1 MAGQTAGFGTG
12 DPGADAIGTG
22 RAAHVGVVVPAK
34 DEAARIAST
43 VTALVASP
51 GVTAVVVVDD
61 GSTDDTGAR
70 ARAAGADVVRHGRN
84 RGKAAALETG
94 AARLAVLEARSR
106 AQADAA
112 TAQGPTSR
120 GATPEAATSEAA
132 TSEGAT
138 PEAAMSEAAM
148 SEAATSEAATSEGA
162 GTSWASSTGWPLLFV
177 DADLGETAAN
187 TLVLAEPVLAGEADL
202 AIAVLPPQSRPG
214 GGRGFVVRLARR
226 GIVHA
231 TGWTPTQPL
240 SGMRCLT
247 REAFEAARP
256 LAHGWGVETAMTID
270 LLTAGYRV
278 VEVPCD
284 LQHRVTGADWHAQLH
299 RLRQYRDV
307 ARGLAVRRARRAAP
321 LRVLRRLPR
330 RVALRSRP

>member
-1 MAGQTAGFGTG
+1 MGDQTTGPTADGARPGDLGT
-12 DPGADAIGTG
+12 
-22 RAAHVGVVVPAK
+22 VGVVVPAK
-34 DEAARIAST
+34 DEAARIGPT
-43 VTALVASP
+43 VAALVASP
-51 GVTAVVVVDD
+51 RVATVVVVDD
-61 GSTDDTGAR
+61 GSSDDTAAR
-70 ARAAGADVVRHGRN
+70 ARAAGADVVRHVRN

-94 AARLAVLEARSR
+94 AARLAVLQAR
-106 AQADAA
+106 AHAAPAGDPAA
-112 TAQGPTSR
+112 TDSA
-120 GATPEAATSEAA
+120 
-132 TSEGAT
+132 
-138 PEAAMSEAAM
+138 
-148 SEAATSEAATSEGA
+148 
-162 GTSWASSTGWPLLFV
+162 WPLLFV
-177 DADLGETAAN
+177 DADLGMTAGN
-187 TLVLAEPVLAGEADL
+187 TLVLTEPVLAGQADL
-202 AIAVLPPQSRPG
+202 AIAVLPPQARPG

-226 GIVHA
+226 GIVRA

-284 LQHRVTGADWHAQLH
+284 LQHRVTGGDWRGQVH

-321 LRVLRRLPR
+321 LALLRRLPR
-330 RVALRSRP
+330 RGAPRSRP

>member
-1 MAGQTAGFGTG
+1 MGEQPAEAGAGT
-12 DPGADAIGTG
+12 
-22 RAAHVGVVVPAK
+22 VGVVVPAK
-34 DEAARIAST
+34 DEATRIGPT
-43 VTALVASP
+43 VAALLASP
-51 GVTAVVVVDD
+51 RVA
-61 GSTDDTGAR
+61 
-70 ARAAGADVVRHGRN
+70 VVRHARN

-94 AARLAVLEARSR
+94 ADRLAVL
-106 AQADAA
+106 AA
-112 TAQGPTSR
+112 LAGVSGGP
-120 GATPEAATSEAA
+120 
-132 TSEGAT
+132 
-138 PEAAMSEAAM
+138 
-148 SEAATSEAATSEGA
+148 
-162 GTSWASSTGWPLLFV
+162 PLLLV

-187 TLVLAEPVLAGEADL
+187 TVVLAEPVLAGEADL
-202 AIAVLPPQSRPG
+202 AIAVLPPQERPG

-240 SGMRCLT
+240 SGMRCIT

-278 VEVPCD
+278 VEVPCE
-284 LQHRVTGADWHAQLH
+284 LQHRVTGADWHGQVH

-321 LRVLRRLPR
+321 LRLLRRLPR

>member
-1 MAGQTAGFGTG
+1 MDEQSDGFGTG
-12 DPGADAIGTG
+12 SPSTGGTG
-22 RAAHVGVVVPAK
+22 TGPAAQVGVVVPAK

-43 VTALVASP
+43 VAALVAVP
-51 GVTAVVVVDD
+51 GVAAVVVVDD
-61 GSTDDTGAR
+61 GSTDDTAAR
-70 ARAAGADVVRHGRN
+70 ARAAGADVVRHARN

-94 AARLAVLEARSR
+94 AARLAVLESRSR
-106 AQADAA
+106 GSADAA
-112 TAQGPTSR
+112 G
-120 GATPEAATSEAA
+120 TPWAS
-132 TSEGAT
+132 
-138 PEAAMSEAAM
+138 
-148 SEAATSEAATSEGA
+148 GA
-162 GTSWASSTGWPLLFV
+162 GRPLLLV
-177 DADLGETAAN
+177 DADLGDTAAN

-226 GIVHA
+226 GIVQA
-231 TGWTPTQPL
+231 TGWTATQPL

-278 VEVPCD
+278 VEVSCD
-284 LQHRVTGADWHAQLH
+284 LQHRVTGADWRGQVH

>member
-1 MAGQTAGFGTG
+1 MDGQTAGSGAG
-12 DPGADAIGTG
+12 DPSATGSGTDGAAL
-22 RAAHVGVVVPAK
+22 VGVVVPAK
-34 DEAARIAST
+34 DESARIAST
-43 VTALVASP
+43 VAGLLASP
-51 GVTAVVVVDD
+51 GVAAVVVVDD

-94 AARLAVLEARSR
+94 AARLAVLEARAR
-106 AQADAA
+106 ATMD
-112 TAQGPTSR
+112 
-120 GATPEAATSEAA
+120 
-132 TSEGAT
+132 
-138 PEAAMSEAAM
+138 
-148 SEAATSEAATSEGA
+148 A
-162 GTSWASSTGWPLLFV
+162 GTAWPLLFV

-187 TLVLAEPVLAGEADL
+187 TLVLAGPVLAGEADL
-202 AIAVLPPQSRPG
+202 TIAVLPPQSRPG

-240 SGMRCLT
+240 SGLRCLT

-256 LAHGWGVETAMTID
+256 LAYGWGVETAMTID

-284 LQHRVTGADWHAQLH
+284 LQHRVTGADWRGQLH
-299 RLRQYRDV
+299 RVRQYRDV
-307 ARGLAVRRARRAAP
+307 ARGLAIRRARRAAP
-321 LRVLRRLPR
+321 LGVLRRLPR

>member
-1 MAGQTAGFGTG
+1 MGGQTGGSGAG
-12 DPGADAIGTG
+12 DPLPGGIGTG
-22 RAAHVGVVVPAK
+22 PVAHVGVVVPAK
-34 DEAARIAST
+34 DEAARIGST
-43 VTALVASP
+43 VTALLASP
-51 GVTAVVVVDD
+51 GVAAVVVVDD
-61 GSTDDTGAR
+61 GSTDDTGEH
-70 ARAAGADVVRHGRN
+70 ARAAGADVVRHERN

-106 AQADAA
+106 A
-112 TAQGPTSR
+112 
-120 GATPEAATSEAA
+120 
-132 TSEGAT
+132 
-138 PEAAMSEAAM
+138 MSP
-148 SEAATSEAATSEGA
+148 
-162 GTSWASSTGWPLLFV
+162 ASGTGWPLLLV
-177 DADLGETAAN
+177 DADLGQTAAN
-187 TLVLAEPVLAGEADL
+187 TLVLTEPVLAGDADL

-284 LQHRVTGADWHAQLH
+284 LQHRVTGADWRGQLH
-299 RLRQYRDV
+299 RVRQYRDV

>member
-1 MAGQTAGFGTG
+1 MDEQTGGSSTGGTG
-12 DPGADAIGTG
+12 TG
-22 RAAHVGVVVPAK
+22 PAAQVGVVVPAK

-43 VTALVASP
+43 VAALVAVP
-51 GVTAVVVVDD
+51 GVAAVVVVDD
-61 GSTDDTGAR
+61 GSTDDTAAR
-70 ARAAGADVVRHGRN
+70 ARAAGADVVRHARN

-94 AARLAVLEARSR
+94 AARLAVLDARSR
-106 AQADAA
+106 AAADAPADAA
-112 TAQGPTSR
+112 ASH
-120 GATPEAATSEAA
+120 
-132 TSEGAT
+132 
-138 PEAAMSEAAM
+138 
-148 SEAATSEAATSEGA
+148 
-162 GTSWASSTGWPLLFV
+162 ASSTGRPLLFV
-177 DADLGETAAN
+177 DADLGETAGN

-226 GIVHA
+226 GIVRA

-278 VEVPCD
+278 VEVSCD
-284 LQHRVTGADWHAQLH
+284 LQHRVTGADWHGQVH

>member
-1 MAGQTAGFGTG
+1 MSEQTSDFGT
-12 DPGADAIGTG
+12 DRTTG
-22 RAAHVGVVVPAK
+22 RVGVVVPAK

-43 VTALVASP
+43 VAALVASP
-51 GVTAVVVVDD
+51 DVAAVVVVDD

-84 RGKAAALETG
+84 RGKASALETG
-94 AARLAVLEARSR
+94 AARLAVLEARARRS
-106 AQADAA
+106 AEVPAA
-112 TAQGPTSR
+112 EVGPGR
-120 GATPEAATSEAA
+120 
-132 TSEGAT
+132 
-138 PEAAMSEAAM
+138 
-148 SEAATSEAATSEGA
+148 
-162 GTSWASSTGWPLLFV
+162 PLLFV

-226 GIVHA
+226 GTIRA
-231 TGWTPTQPL
+231 TGWAPAQPL

-284 LQHRVTGADWHAQLH
+284 LQHRVTGSDWHGQLH

-321 LRVLRRLPR
+321 LRLLRRLPR

>member
-1 MAGQTAGFGTG
+1 VSGQIG
-12 DPGADAIGTG
+12 DVGTG
-22 RAAHVGVVVPAK
+22 RTGTVGVVVPAK
-34 DEAARIAST
+34 DEAGRIASA
-43 VTALVASP
+43 VAALVASP
-51 GVTAVVVVDD
+51 GVAAVVVVDD
-61 GSTDDTGAR
+61 GSTDDTAAR

-106 AQADAA
+106 GRAVAA
-112 TAQGPTSR
+112 G
-120 GATPEAATSEAA
+120 
-132 TSEGAT
+132 
-138 PEAAMSEAAM
+138 
-148 SEAATSEAATSEGA
+148 
-162 GTSWASSTGWPLLFV
+162 TGWPLLFV

-187 TLVLAEPVLAGEADL
+187 TLVLAEPVLADEADL
-202 AIAVLPPQSRPG
+202 VIAVLPPQSRPG

-226 GIVHA
+226 GTVRA

-240 SGMRCLT
+240 SGMRCLS

-278 VEVPCD
+278 VELPCD
-284 LQHRVTGADWHAQLH
+284 LQHRVTGADWRGQLH

-321 LRVLRRLPR
+321 LRLLRRLPR

>member
-1 MAGQTAGFGTG
+1 MAGRT
-12 DPGADAIGTG
+12 DNPGTG
-22 RAAHVGVVVPAK
+22 RTRMVGVVVPAK

-43 VTALVASP
+43 VAALVASP
-51 GVTAVVVVDD
+51 AVAAVVVVDD
-61 GSTDDTGAR
+61 GSTDSTSAR
-70 ARAAGADVVRHGRN
+70 ARAEGADVVRHGRN

-94 AARLAVLEARSR
+94 AARLAVLEART
-106 AQADAA
+106 ADA
-112 TAQGPTSR
+112 PD
-120 GATPEAATSEAA
+120 AA
-132 TSEGAT
+132 
-138 PEAAMSEAAM
+138 
-148 SEAATSEAATSEGA
+148 
-162 GTSWASSTGWPLLFV
+162 WPLLFV
-177 DADLGETAAN
+177 DADLGETAGN
-187 TLVLAEPVLAGEADL
+187 TLVLTEPVLAGEADL

-226 GIVHA
+226 GIVRA

-240 SGMRCLT
+240 SGMRCIT

-278 VEVPCD
+278 VEVACD
-284 LQHRVTGADWHAQLH
+284 LQHRVTGADWRGQLH

-307 ARGLAVRRARRAAP
+307 ARGLAVRRGRRAVP